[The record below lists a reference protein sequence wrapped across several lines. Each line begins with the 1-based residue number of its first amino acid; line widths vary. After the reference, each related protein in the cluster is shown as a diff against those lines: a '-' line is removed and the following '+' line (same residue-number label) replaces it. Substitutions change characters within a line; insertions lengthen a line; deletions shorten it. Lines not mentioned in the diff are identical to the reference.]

1 MDKIQ
6 DPPGDVVREM
16 TLRQERSK
24 KSSTM
29 IEIKNLSKF
38 FGTENGDF
46 VAINDINLT
55 IEDGDIFGIIGMS
68 GAGKSTLIRC
78 INLLEKPSEGKIII
92 DGQDITSLEGKN
104 LLALRRKIGMVF
116 QKFNLLMQRTI
127 RDNVAFPLEVAGVEK
142 TQRYERVDELL
153 EIVGLDSKAGS
164 YPVQLSGGQQQRVS
178 IARALANHPSLLL
191 CDEPTSALDSLT
203 TTSILKLLKDINHKL
218 GVTIIIITH
227 EIAVVEKICNKVAII
242 DESRIIEQG
251 FVKDVIN
258 NPQQEITKRLL
269 ERGELVE

>member
-1 MDKIQ
+1 
-6 DPPGDVVREM
+6 
-16 TLRQERSK
+16 
-24 KSSTM
+24 M

-38 FGTENGDF
+38 FSTESGDF

-78 INLLEKPSEGKIII
+78 INLLEKPSEGKILI
-92 DGQDITSLEGKN
+92 DGQDITALEGKA
-104 LLALRRKIGMVF
+104 LLSLRRKIGMVF
-116 QKFNLLMQRTI
+116 QRFNLLMQRTI
-127 RDNVAFPLEVAGVEK
+127 RDNVAFPLEIAGVDK
-142 TQRYERVDELL
+142 KQRLERVDELL
-153 EIVGLDSKAGS
+153 EIVGLGTKAGA

-203 TTSILKLLKDINHKL
+203 TNSILKLLKDINHKL
-218 GVTIIIITH
+218 GVTIVIITH

-242 DESRIIEQG
+242 DESKIIEQG
-251 FVKDVIN
+251 YVKDVIS
-258 NPQQEITKRLL
+258 NPQQEITKKLL
-269 ERGELVE
+269 ERGELGE

>member
-1 MDKIQ
+1 MDEKQ
-6 DPPGDVVREM
+6 DPPGDVVREKP
-16 TLRQERSK
+16 LRQERSK

-92 DGQDITSLEGKN
+92 DGQEITALEGKD

-142 TQRYERVDELL
+142 KQRYESGRAFGNRRTRLKGR
-153 EIVGLDSKAGS
+153 I
-164 YPVQLSGGQQQRVS
+164 LSGSAFRRTAAACIHSESAGEPPFPAVMRRAYFGVGQPYHDFDPETAEGHQ
-178 IARALANHPSLLL
+178 P
-191 CDEPTSALDSLT
+191 
-203 TTSILKLLKDINHKL
+203 
-218 GVTIIIITH
+218 
-227 EIAVVEKICNKVAII
+227 
-242 DESRIIEQG
+242 
-251 FVKDVIN
+251 
-258 NPQQEITKRLL
+258 
-269 ERGELVE
+269 

>member
-1 MDKIQ
+1 
-6 DPPGDVVREM
+6 
-16 TLRQERSK
+16 
-24 KSSTM
+24 M

-38 FGTENGDF
+38 FSTENGDF
-46 VAINDINLT
+46 TAINNINLT
-55 IEDGDIFGIIGMS
+55 IEDGDICGIIGMS

-78 INLLEKPSEGKIII
+78 INLLEKPSEGSILI
-92 DGQDITSLEGKN
+92 DGQDITALEGKN
-104 LLALRRKIGMVF
+104 LLTLRRKIGMVF

-142 TQRYERVDELL
+142 KERLQRVDELL
-153 EIVGLDSKAGS
+153 ELVGLSSKANS

-203 TTSILKLLKDINHKL
+203 TNSILRLLKDINRKL

-251 FVKDVIN
+251 YVSDVLL
-258 NPQQEITKRLL
+258 NPEKEITRLLL
-269 ERGELVE
+269 ERGELDE